1 MKLINKMTL
10 IKILSSVFIIYF
22 LITLI
27 IYFYQRKLLY
37 HPSENNYLDENSL
50 THKIEKI
57 SIKSENDLI
66 GWYYFKNKNY
76 KTLLF
81 FHGNAGKL
89 DNRVYKLNELS
100 RLDVNYLIV
109 AYRGFSGNKGN
120 PSEKGLY
127 MDSLAAKKWLNNI
140 GVEDESIILYGESL
154 GTAVAVNLASENKFA
169 GIILESPFTSMVKL
183 AKKYY
188 PYLPVKI
195 LLKDKYESEKKLRGI
210 NTPILVMHG
219 EQDTIV
225 PFEMGKRIYEIS
237 LQPKYKYFNEID
249 DHMMDYNSQLIQSIN
264 EFIKS
269 LN

>member
-89 DNRVYKLNELS
+89 DNRIYKLNEFS
-100 RLDVNYLIV
+100 KLDLNYLIF
-109 AYRGFSGNKGN
+109 AYRGFSGNKGK
-120 PSEKGLY
+120 PTELGLY
-127 MDSLAAKKWLNNI
+127 HDAQKAMDWLNSNGI
-140 GVEDESIILYGESL
+140 SNQNIILYGESL
-154 GTAVAVNLASENKFA
+154 GTAVAIEIGKNKSF
-169 GIILESPFTSMVKL
+169 G
-183 AKKYY
+183 
-188 PYLPVKI
+188 
-195 LLKDKYESEKKLRGI
+195 
-210 NTPILVMHG
+210 
-219 EQDTIV
+219 
-225 PFEMGKRIYEIS
+225 
-237 LQPKYKYFNEID
+237 
-249 DHMMDYNSQLIQSIN
+249 
-264 EFIKS
+264 
-269 LN
+269 